1 MTDEYDGRFPSPLA
15 RILGTV
21 AAAFIAIYGA
31 IGVLRNDLYASISK
45 SGGGVHL
52 HGPLAWLCFG
62 RMLMMS
68 LGAVRVLRS
77 GDGKLDFYERR
88 SQQAPIFV
96 IGLVL
101 YVASQMIA
109 NWRS

>member
-1 MTDEYDGRFPSPLA
+1 MTDEYDGKFPSPLV
-15 RILGTV
+15 RILGIV
-21 AAAFIAIYGA
+21 AAAFVSVYGA
-31 IGVLRNDLYASISK
+31 IGVLRNDLYASLSK

-62 RMLMMS
+62 GMLMMS
-68 LGAVRVLRS
+68 LAAVRILRS

-88 SQQAPIFV
+88 RQQGPIFV

-101 YVASQMIA
+101 YAASQMIA
-109 NWRS
+109 DWRS

>member
-1 MTDEYDGRFPSPLA
+1 MTDEYDGSFPSPLA
-15 RILGTV
+15 RVLGTV
-21 AAAFIAIYGA
+21 AATFIAVYGA
-31 IGVLRNDLYASISK
+31 IGVLRNDLYASLSK

-62 RMLMMS
+62 GMLLMS

-77 GDGKLDFYERR
+77 SDRKLDFYERR
-88 SQQAPIFV
+88 NQQAPIFV

-101 YVASQMIA
+101 YAAALMLAS
-109 NWRS
+109 

>member
-1 MTDEYDGRFPSPLA
+1 MTDKYDGRFPSPLG
-15 RILGTV
+15 RILGSV
-21 AAAFIAIYGA
+21 AAAFIVVYGA
-31 IGVLRNDLYASISK
+31 IGVLRNDLYASLSK

-62 RMLMMS
+62 GMLMMS
-68 LGAVRVLRS
+68 LGAVRILRT

-88 SQQAPIFV
+88 SQQLPIFV
-96 IGLVL
+96 IGLLL
-101 YVASQMIA
+101 YAASQMIA

>member
-1 MTDEYDGRFPSPLA
+1 MTDEYDGRFPSPLG
-15 RILGTV
+15 RILGSV
-21 AAAFIAIYGA
+21 AAAFIVVYGA
-31 IGVLRNDLYASISK
+31 IGVLRNDLYASLSK

-62 RMLMMS
+62 GMLMMS
-68 LGAVRVLRS
+68 LGAVRILRS

-88 SQQAPIFV
+88 SQQLPIFV
-96 IGLVL
+96 IGVL
-101 YVASQMIA
+101 LYAASQMIA